1 MQPCFQLSARSIS
14 YTGIHQNVLCSRGSL
29 LFGTWYSKAYL
40 VVSKLKELLTIRARI
55 INKSKDYT
63 LFVLLASELLDEVNL
78 RILDILNQDASR
90 PFVDIAKE
98 LEISDATVHIRVRR
112 LLAAGILRKFTISA
126 DNALLGYDHLA
137 FLGININEGSADE
150 VIATLSQFDEILELH
165 EMYSQ
170 FDLLLKIRTKSL
182 KEMRDIIANKIGRI
196 PQIREAELMTVLRTI
211 KEEQLIPLK
220 KDIADAAG
228 AAAI

>member
-1 MQPCFQLSARSIS
+1 M
-14 YTGIHQNVLCSRGSL
+14 L
-29 LFGTWYSKAYL
+29 LP
-40 VVSKLKELLTIRARI
+40 
-55 INKSKDYT
+55 
-63 LFVLLASELLDEVNL
+63 SELLDEVNL
-78 RILDILNQDASR
+78 RILDILNRDASR

-220 KDIADAAG
+220 KDIADAAS
-228 AAAI
+228 AAAT

>member
-1 MQPCFQLSARSIS
+1 M
-14 YTGIHQNVLCSRGSL
+14 
-29 LFGTWYSKAYL
+29 
-40 VVSKLKELLTIRARI
+40 VVSQLKELLTIRARI
-55 INKSKDYT
+55 INKSKDCT
-63 LFVLLASELLDEVNL
+63 LFVLLPSELLDEVNL
-78 RILDILNQDASR
+78 RILDILNRDASR

-137 FLGININEGSADE
+137 FLGININEGSGDE

-220 KDIADAAG
+220 KDIADAVS
-228 AAAI
+228 AATT